1 MGERRHI
8 FHPLWFESFSVLSVS
23 SAVEYYIVCI
33 TQYIW
38 WVLLCVTQ
46 YIRWVLLCITQYIW
60 WVLLCITQYIWWV
73 LLCVHVQVVEA
84 CEVMILAILS
94 SAVKCE
100 WDLEDFEEAMITMV
114 TVQCICSPFILQC
127 CIYVYCVHT
136 NFTAVNLNICF
147 S

>member
-1 MGERRHI
+1 MS
-8 FHPLWFESFSVLSVS
+8 PSQYCLLAQLSS
-23 SAVEYYIVCI
+23 II
-33 TQYIW
+33 
-38 WVLLCVTQ
+38 LCVSLSI
-46 YIRWVLLCITQYIW
+46 YGGCYCVF
-60 WVLLCITQYIWWV
+60 TQYIWWV